1 MNNFFYRTLLAVG
14 IVILFYII
22 FDTKPNVFI
31 LFILGLCIIYLLAMF
46 FKNIFVGKSK
56 EKERDI

>member
-22 FDTKPNVFI
+22 FDTKPNGFI
-31 LFILGLCIIYLLAMF
+31 LFILGLSIIYLIVISIKDLSL
-46 FKNIFVGKSK
+46 IH
-56 EKERDI
+56 I

>member
-22 FDTKPNVFI
+22 FDTKPNGFI
-31 LFILGLCIIYLLAMF
+31 LFILGLSIIYLIVISIKDFLV
-46 FKNIFVGKSK
+46 KKYK
-56 EKERDI
+56 EK